1 MGFIENLKKTDLT
14 EEIITIKIFSNMAKL
29 LNWIE
34 AEKKMRDSGVT
45 IFSPVDLKRI
55 LGVSEISVRFF
66 LTRYVKKGAIVKL
79 RNNLYVLNN
88 RLPSEVEIANALYRP
103 SYISLTF
110 ALGYYHIIPE
120 TVYTVT
126 SVTTRSTARF
136 QTLGKEFRYHRI
148 KIPVFTGYLPE
159 KIDGKTV
166 LIADREKALVDYL
179 YFVGRKTYELNER
192 LDVSGLDKK
201 KIHRYAELYNNKGLN
216 RLIKEIYA

>member
-1 MGFIENLKKTDLT
+1 
-14 EEIITIKIFSNMAKL
+14 MAKL
-29 LNWIE
+29 LNWVA
-34 AEKKMRDSGVT
+34 AERKLRDSGIT
-45 IFSPVDLKRI
+45 LFSPVDLKRI
-55 LGVSEISVRFF
+55 LEVSEISVRFF

-79 RNNLYVLNN
+79 RNGLYALNS

-110 ALGYYHIIPE
+110 ALAYYHIIPE

-126 SVTTRSTARF
+126 SVTTRPTSRF
-136 QTLGKEFRYHRI
+136 QTLGREFRYHRI
-148 KIPVFTGYLPE
+148 KIPAFTGYSPE

-179 YFVGRKTYELNER
+179 YFVSRKTYEFNER

-201 KIHRYAELYNNKGLN
+201 KILCYAGLFNNKALN
-216 RLIKEIYA
+216 KLIGEVYA